1 MKKLLTLAALG
12 LSLYIA
18 PYSFA
23 QEGINAF
30 GIQLPIKREVVKSE
44 VKGDYQSS
52 LSEGTY
58 NVFGVQLPLVER
70 TTTDTKNTYRDS
82 DGDRDYIIVFGV
94 QVPVGPK
101 A

>member
-12 LSLYIA
+12 ISLNIA
-18 PYSFA
+18 PHSFA
-23 QEGINAF
+23 QEGVNAF
-30 GIQLPIKREVVKSE
+30 GVQLPIERKEVKSE
-44 VKGDYQSS
+44 VKGDYQTS
-52 LSEGTY
+52 LSGGTY

-70 TTTDTKNTYRDS
+70 TTVNTKNAYRDS
-82 DGDRDYIIVFGV
+82 EGDMDYIFVFGI